1 METTTLEPE
10 TLYFALLTSS
20 RMLAEAAQT
29 VEGSCFVAEKPEEIT
44 EVAAIINSCAQSVQT
59 LLAALPP
66 METQA
71 AEFGG
76 ETLVED
82 YPEDWP
88 EKAV

>member
-1 METTTLEPE
+1 MENTTLEPE

-44 EVAAIINSCAQSVQT
+44 TVAAILDSCRQSVET

-66 METQA
+66 METEA

-76 ETLVED
+76 ETLVD
-82 YPEDWP
+82 DTKEDWP
-88 EKAV
+88 EAA

>member
-1 METTTLEPE
+1 MMETTTLDPE

-44 EVAAIINSCAQSVQT
+44 EVAAVLNSCAQSVQT

-66 METQA
+66 ME
-71 AEFGG
+71 
-76 ETLVED
+76 
-82 YPEDWP
+82 PEATP
-88 EKAV
+88 EAV